1 MKVKVTIFSI
11 IVNGFYVNPRPRI
24 NILSIPGGF
33 YVNPRIDMK
42 SMSILGCTAF
52 WY

>member
-1 MKVKVTIFSI
+1 MKVKVTIFNI
-11 IVNGFYVNPRPRI
+11 IVNGFHVDPRPNF
-24 NILSIPGGF
+24 NIMLILENF
-33 YVNPRIDMK
+33 HVNPRINMK